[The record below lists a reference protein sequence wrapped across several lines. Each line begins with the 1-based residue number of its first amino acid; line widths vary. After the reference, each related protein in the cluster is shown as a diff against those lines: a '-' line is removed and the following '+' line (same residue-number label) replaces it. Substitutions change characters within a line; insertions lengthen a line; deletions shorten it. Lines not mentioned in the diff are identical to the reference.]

1 MQSANPIPSTA
12 PAADGRLTPA
22 YYVRPEGLGPYIT
35 RLLTGCSTVFDIKAT
50 MAADLDHGGEDLRAG
65 QGVVEDGAL
74 LQGDVIV
81 QTGARIEAG
90 AQVMGPV
97 LVCAG
102 AVVAAGA
109 LVRDHSVIGPG
120 CRIGFGAEITRSLL
134 AGHVFMKHPCFIG
147 DSVIGRRVNIGSFC
161 STTGLRC
168 DRGRPRSVMPTILTR
183 LDQTDGGTPGARR
196 HATVLSVRRRWGSCA
211 EGWLYGPTVR
221 AALPG
226 EMADAA
232 CGGADPASPCPAHSG
247 VRQPGSLRP

>member
-12 PAADGRLTPA
+12 PAADDRLTPA
-22 YYVRPEGLGPYIT
+22 YYVRPEGLGPYIA
-35 RLLTGCSTVFDIKAT
+35 RLLASCSNVFDIKAT

-65 QGVVEDGAL
+65 QGMVEDGAL

-81 QTGARIEAG
+81 QAGARIEAG
-90 AQVMGPV
+90 AQVIGPV

-168 DRGRPRSVMPTILTR
+168 DRGPVAEPALEEITVNLDGQRIPTG
-183 LDQTDGGTPGARR
+183 QTKFGAVIGDEV
-196 HATVLSVRRRWGSCA
+196 ALPAGTVLSPGTLIGPGTVVYPRDHIGGFLPAGSRVR
-211 EGWLYGPTVR
+211 
-221 AALPG
+221 
-226 EMADAA
+226 
-232 CGGADPASPCPAHSG
+232 
-247 VRQPGSLRP
+247 